1 MALVTRVEPRLL
13 PAKGTSAPPAPK
25 APAARP
31 AARQAALHGQDGA
44 PYDAAS
50 RTNSAVAD
58 WYPWLGSPDL
68 EINPWRDRIVARV
81 RDLVRNDGWASGAV
95 TSLLDSAIGPDL
107 RLVAKPDWQQLRL
120 FDKAFDA
127 TWAKEF
133 GLAAQAIWRRWALDP
148 GKWCDLSRQMTAPEL
163 FYVAFRHLLVDGEA
177 LAALPWRPDR
187 LGYGQAQFATVLQ
200 GIDPDRLSNP
210 QQIFDLRFMRGG
222 VQIDQD
228 GAPVAYHIRRAHQG
242 DWFNAPEQWIW
253 DRIPSESFGRPN
265 IVHCFEADRFAQHRA
280 AGGIFTPIVSRMKML
295 AQYDKVELQAA
306 VINAIFAA
314 FIESPYDPNDVEA
327 ALHGDEGV
335 SERNRELRAYQD
347 ERLAFHRDRR
357 LKLND
362 AVIPKLFPGEKLATI
377 NAARPS
383 SNFEAFEGAVL
394 RNFAAATGASY
405 EQVSKD
411 WSKSNYSSA
420 RGALLEAWK
429 TTGRRRNHF
438 TRCFCSPVYGAV
450 LEEAMENNELP
461 LPANAPEFVAAR
473 GAYMMCN
480 WMGPGRGWVDP
491 VKEAQAAV
499 LRMDGGITTL
509 RHECA
514 EQGLDVEEVIEERAQ
529 IIAMWKATG
538 MALPAWAH
546 DVPASQTDTKPRAA

>member
-1 MALVTRVEPRLL
+1 MRERIEPRIM
-13 PAKGTSAPPAPK
+13 PARAVSPAPR
-25 APAARP
+25 AMPATPRP
-31 AARQAALHGQDGA
+31 GGRQAALHGQDGA

-50 RTNSAVAD
+50 LTNAALAD
-58 WYPWLGSPDL
+58 WWPYLGSPDL

-95 TSLLDSAIGPDL
+95 TALLDSAIGPDL
-107 RLVAKPDWQQLRL
+107 RLVSKPDWQQLRL
-120 FDKAFDA
+120 AGAAFDS

-133 GLAAQAIWRRWALDP
+133 GLAAQAVWRKWALDP
-148 GKWCDLSRQMTAPEL
+148 GKWCDLSRQMTAPEI
-163 FYVAFRHLLVDGEA
+163 FYVAFRHLLIDGEA

-187 LGYGQAQFATVLQ
+187 LGYGQANYATVLQ

-210 QQIFDLRFMRGG
+210 HVIFDLKFMRGG
-222 VQIDQD
+222 VEINRD
-228 GAPVAYHIRRAHQG
+228 GAPVAYHIRQAHQG

-253 DRIPSESFGRPN
+253 DRIPSETAGRPN
-265 IVHCFEADRFAQHRA
+265 IVHCFEGDRFAQHRA
-280 AGGIFTPIVSRMKML
+280 AGGIFLPVVARMKML

-327 ALHGDEGV
+327 ALHGDEGL

-347 ERLAFHRDRR
+347 ERVAFHRERR
-357 LKLND
+357 LKLQD
-362 AVIPKLFPGEKLATI
+362 AVIPRLFPGEKIGTVT
-377 NAARPS
+377 AARPS

-394 RNFAAATGASY
+394 RNFASAIGASY

-438 TRCFCSPVYGAV
+438 TRNFCSPVYGAV
-450 LEEAMENNELP
+450 LEEAMDRGELP
-461 LPANAPEFVAAR
+461 LPANAPEFMEAR
-473 GAYMMCN
+473 GAYMAAN

-499 LRMDGGITTL
+499 IRMDGGITTL
-509 RHECA
+509 AHECA
-514 EQGLDVEEVIEERAQ
+514 EQGLDVEQVIEERAQ
-529 IIAMWKATG
+529 IIAMWKASG

-546 DVPASQTDTKPRAA
+546 DVPAAQADTKPRAA